1 MAGRLVNYLTRL
13 KMYVIEELTKLYK
26 DKYDDYV
33 RMYKGRAGANDVE
46 DLVQEAFY
54 RSLYYIDNYRPE
66 LADLGFWFSGI
77 MENCLKDLYREK
89 RDGASLHTKL
99 TPESALI
106 EPKYDEG
113 TTKLVLKEIE
123 KKGGD
128 TRQILY
134 LYFICGYKTEDVH
147 KVIGGSLVNCWMAVS
162 RFKEMLREK
171 YPELGE
177 N

>member
-1 MAGRLVNYLTRL
+1 MSAVDDLEILY
-13 KMYVIEELTKLYK
+13 EE
-26 DKYDDYV
+26 KYDDYV
-33 RMYKGRAGANDVE
+33 RMYKSRAGADDIE
-46 DLVQEAFY
+46 DLIQEAFY
-54 RSLYYIDNYRPE
+54 RAIYYIDTYRPD
-66 LADLGFWFSGI
+66 LADLDFWFSGI
-77 MENCLKDLYREK
+77 IENCLKDLYKEK
-89 RDGASLHTKL
+89 RDGTSLHTKL
-99 TPESALI
+99 TPESAII

-113 TTKLVLKEIE
+113 ITKLILKEIG

-162 RFKEMLREK
+162 RFKELLKER

-177 N
+177 D